1 MKLLI
6 VDDHPI
12 VRSGL
17 RRLLSTE
24 PAFDIEEA
32 ATGQEALS
40 IVRQF
45 QPDLVILDLN
55 LPGIGGLEVINR
67 LKIENARI
75 RILVL
80 SMHDNPIYVARV
92 MQAGAK
98 GYVSKNAPPDQI
110 LAAIKRV
117 AAGQTFIGNE
127 IAQELALWNIRS
139 SSHPLTA
146 LSTRDLE
153 DSRLLGDGSSLP
165 EIASVIGVSYKT
177 VANHCTQI
185 KAKLGTART
194 ADLIR
199 IAISYGISTGEAG
212 QSTPLREK
220 FSSRS

>member
-1 MKLLI
+1 MRSTARPGDGTDQGNCAMKLLI

-32 ATGQEALS
+32 ATGQEALA

-117 AAGQTFIGNE
+117 AAGQTFIEN
-127 IAQELALWNIRS
+127 
-139 SSHPLTA
+139 
-146 LSTRDLE
+146 
-153 DSRLLGDGSSLP
+153 
-165 EIASVIGVSYKT
+165 
-177 VANHCTQI
+177 
-185 KAKLGTART
+185 
-194 ADLIR
+194 
-199 IAISYGISTGEAG
+199 
-212 QSTPLREK
+212 
-220 FSSRS
+220 